1 MRRLVNQKSRYNM
14 ENVLKANLE
23 KAAIEDATREKAI
36 ENADLLREISLIL
49 PDYFMIKSMI
59 RSADSILLE
68 FYNGD
73 IKRVRVESADRLQ

>member
-1 MRRLVNQKSRYNM
+1 M

-23 KAAIEDATREKAI
+23 KAAFEDATREKAI

-73 IKRVRVESADRLQ
+73 IKKVRVESADRLQ

>member
-1 MRRLVNQKSRYNM
+1 MRRLVNKKSRYFM

-23 KAAIEDATREKAI
+23 KAAIEDATRETAI

-49 PDYFMIKSMI
+49 PDYFMIKLMI
-59 RSADSILLE
+59 RSADSMLLE

-73 IKRVRVESADRLQ
+73 IKRVSVESADRLQ

>member
-1 MRRLVNQKSRYNM
+1 M

-36 ENADLLREISLIL
+36 DNADLLREISLIL
-49 PDYFMIKSMI
+49 PDYFMIKSMT
-59 RSADSILLE
+59 RSADSILLT

-73 IKRVRVESADRLQ
+73 MKKVRVESADGKGK

>member
-23 KAAIEDATREKAI
+23 KAAFEDATREKAI

-73 IKRVRVESADRLQ
+73 IKKVRVESADRLQ

>member
-73 IKRVRVESADRLQ
+73 IKKVRVESADRLQ